1 MSEEKL
7 FVRAK
12 QAAAMLD
19 IGVSTLWR
27 DVKEKRLPEPVKIGG
42 CTRWRVADIRAVLV
56 KQAEAVPDPAEDEI
70 IDQPI
75 DGCGF
80 HLYRHFDK
88 DGALLYV
95 GVSLSTVIRLA
106 QHKGRSEW
114 FKQIAR
120 VEITNWAT
128 REASLRAE
136 RRAIRLE
143 KPLYN
148 ITHALRMAA

>member
-1 MSEEKL
+1 
-7 FVRAK
+7 
-12 QAAAMLD
+12 MLS
-19 IGVSTLWR
+19 IGKSTLWR
-27 DVKEKRLPEPVKIGG
+27 DAKAGKLPAPVKIGG
-42 CTRWRVADIRAVLV
+42 CTRWRVSDIRAALS
-56 KQAEAVPDPAEDEI
+56 KQDDALPAPGEDEI
-70 IDQPI
+70 IDLPI

-88 DGALLYV
+88 AGTLLYV
-95 GVSLSTVIRLA
+95 GVSLNALIRLTA
-106 QHKGRSEW
+106 HADNARW

-143 KPLYN
+143 KPLHN
-148 ITHALRMAA
+148 IVHSIRMAA